1 MNDLFETVDYLKQHG
16 ADELARL
23 SRPRRDTCFSSL
35 RLEVVFRR
43 AALADNGAARRSTV
57 TESAGLGVSVLAV
70 AGASLGFGYSGLE
83 LGGEARQ
90 AHKLIKTLRAGLAR
104 AYERARYNAR
114 QAAALARFRPS
125 PTPGWIVLPSRQC
138 DLPARFVRDPTAVAS
153 SELESLCREVSG
165 EIAGLGGEIVFNSVS
180 AMTELRQEL
189 LITSEGSLLAQGFA
203 FTQGDCY
210 VVAQSALG
218 HDESHDTVGQQ
229 LGPEVLFEGGGDP
242 LMATPSLRQF
252 ALDLA
257 GETRMLAS
265 APALRPPGEEA
276 VVVTDPHFNALLA
289 HEIVGHPSEAD
300 RALKMEAGYA
310 GRSWF
315 LRSLSDN
322 EIGRPIGSGL
332 LSACSDPSLPGYGH
346 YAYDHEGVAGQRVS
360 HIDHG
365 IYTGFLNSR
374 ATAAILGV
382 APNGSARA
390 SAAPYAP
397 LIRMSNTFIMPGERT
412 PAEIIGEVSRGYYI
426 CGSRTPSIAESRE
439 NFRIS
444 ASRVYEIDHGRL
456 GQLYRAGSLAADAK
470 RFFSHIDAVGN
481 DLRLFAIPN
490 CGKGQPMQIKRM
502 SNGGPTLRSRGY
514 LLGV

>member
-1 MNDLFETVDYLKQHG
+1 MNDLFETVDYLMQHG
-16 ADELARL
+16 EDELARL
-23 SRPRRDTCFSSL
+23 NRPRRDTWFSSL
-35 RLEVVFRR
+35 RLEVIFRR
-43 AALADNGAARRSTV
+43 AASADNGAARRSTV
-57 TESAGLGVSVLAV
+57 TQSAGLGMSVLARS
-70 AGASLGFGYSGLE
+70 GAALGFGYSGLE
-83 LGGEARQ
+83 LGSEARS
-90 AHKLIKTLRAGLAR
+90 AHKLLAALRAGYAR

-114 QAAALARFRPS
+114 QAAALARSRPG
-125 PTPGWIVLPSRQC
+125 PTPGWVATPSQRSN
-138 DLPARFVRDPTAVAS
+138 LPARFARDPTGLAQ
-153 SELESLCREVSG
+153 SELEALCRQVSG
-165 EIAGLGGEIVFNSVS
+165 EIGGLGREVVFNSVS
-180 AMTELRQEL
+180 AMTELRREL
-189 LITSEGSLLAQGFA
+189 LITSEGSVLAQGFA
-203 FTQGDCY
+203 FAQGDCY
-210 VVAQSALG
+210 VVAQSAQG
-218 HDESHDTVGQQ
+218 HDESHDSIGQQ
-229 LGPEVLFEGGGDP
+229 LGPEVLFEGGGEP
-242 LMATPSLRQF
+242 PMVTPSLRQF

-257 GETRMLAS
+257 GEARMLAA
-265 APALRPPGEEA
+265 APALRPSEEEA
-276 VVVTDPHFNALLA
+276 VVVTDPHFNALVA

-322 EIGRPIGSGL
+322 QIGCQIGSAL

-346 YAYDHEGVAGQRVS
+346 YAYDHEGVAGQRVT
-360 HIDHG
+360 HIDRG
-365 IYTGFLNSR
+365 IYVDFLNSR

-397 LIRMSNTFIMPGERT
+397 LIRMSNTFILPGQRT
-412 PAEIIGEVSRGYYI
+412 PEEIIGEVNHGYYV

-444 ASRVYEIDHGRL
+444 ARRVYAIEHGRL

-470 RFFSHIDAVGN
+470 RFFSQIDAAGN
-481 DLRLFAIPN
+481 DLHLFAIPN